1 MSCTCGKCGACRRD
15 LIAYAKSGA
24 PVIETSVDDVV
35 FESVAAAMLSA
46 MAKCAAI
53 ADGVAASSGPETQGG
68 RLAARMIA
76 AKIREEAGK
85 LKGRG

>member
-1 MSCTCGKCGACRRD
+1 MSER
-15 LIAYAKSGA
+15 
-24 PVIETSVDDVV
+24 SVDDVV

-53 ADGVAASSGPETQGG
+53 ADEISTHADIGVIGQVAA
-68 RLAARMIA
+68 RRIA
-76 AKIREEAGK
+76 AKIRQEAGK